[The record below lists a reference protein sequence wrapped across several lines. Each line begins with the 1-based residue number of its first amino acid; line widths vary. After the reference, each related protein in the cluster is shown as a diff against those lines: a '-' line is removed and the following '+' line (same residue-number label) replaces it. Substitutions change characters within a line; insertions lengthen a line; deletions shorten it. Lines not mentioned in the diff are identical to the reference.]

1 MPVLRG
7 EKTGWHPRLLIDTER
22 LVNRA
27 LGLAEHA
34 RRRRLERVESAQWI
48 CDACVE
54 QYELKRE
61 SVLSV
66 TAHRGKCD
74 VCSKESGVMPAG
86 DFQ

>member
-1 MPVLRG
+1 MPDVG
-7 EKTGWHPRLLIDTER
+7 
-22 LVNRA
+22 
-27 LGLAEHA
+27 
-34 RRRRLERVESAQWI
+34 LERVESAQWI

-74 VCSKESGVMPAG
+74 VCGKESGVIPAG
-86 DFQ
+86 DFQWRQNLMICFAKTIRNFSGPARGHADNSDVLGL